1 MVNDNDDDGGR
12 CIGNEVIIGTDDPS
26 LLSSISSPKNN
37 DANDGLNVLDG
48 GGGGGGGCHGI
59 GDGAA
64 AVAGDGGGGCGD
76 DNDGADSFNRLGV
89 DDDTDDGKS

>member
-12 CIGNEVIIGTDDPS
+12 CIGNGAIGGIDEPS
-26 LLSSISSPKNN
+26 LLLSLSISSPKNS

-48 GGGGGGGCHGI
+48 GGGGGSCHGI

-64 AVAGDGGGGCGD
+64 AVAVTGDGGGG
-76 DNDGADSFNRLGV
+76 
-89 DDDTDDGKS
+89 